1 MDMELNRRA
10 PDLDCIEKTANNIHC
25 ICKYQN
31 GTFQVK
37 IAKFYLGCT
46 MHICMDK
53 NSTFVFQNLTLGMLN
68 KKVVF

>member
-1 MDMELNRRA
+1 MTLSNNRALAMDMELNRRA

-37 IAKFYLGCT
+37 IAKF
-46 MHICMDK
+46 M
-53 NSTFVFQNLTLGMLN
+53 
-68 KKVVF
+68 